1 MGAIKNSMT
10 GSPISIIHYDEDRFE
25 ERRYVPAAECEPY
38 ASSRGVTWINVDSL
52 TDTGVL
58 KSIGEYFDLH
68 ELTLEDIPNTTHR
81 VKYED
86 FGSYVLIILKMLS
99 YSSRERS
106 IDTEQLSLVLGPN
119 FVLTFQERPGDF
131 FDGLR
136 EEIRKGDPVMHR
148 MGSDYLA
155 CRIIDITVDNYF
167 NVVEEFGE
175 QIEAAE
181 ETLLASPDKT
191 ALQDVHLIK
200 KEMMHLRRHVWPV
213 REIISEI
220 TKRDSTLIKAET
232 SAYFRDVYDRIFEIM
247 DLIETTREMVSGLLD
262 IYLSSMSNRTNEIMK
277 VLTLVATIFIPL
289 TFIVGLY
296 GMNFEFMPELKQ
308 EWGYPA
314 ILILMLAVALGMLAY
329 FRRKKW
335 I

>member
-1 MGAIKNSMT
+1 MT
-10 GSPISIIHYDEDRFE
+10 GSPISIFHYEEHKFE
-25 ERRYVPAAECEPY
+25 EKKGVAASECQAY
-38 ASSRGVTWINVDSL
+38 ASSPGITWINVDSL
-52 TDTGVL
+52 TDTGIL
-58 KSIGEYFDLH
+58 KAIGEYFDLH
-68 ELTLEDIPNTTHR
+68 ELTLEDIPNTAHR

-99 YSSRERS
+99 YSRRERS

-119 FVLTFQERPGDF
+119 FVLTFQEKPGDF
-131 FDGLR
+131 FDVLR
-136 EEIRKGDPVMHR
+136 DEIRKGDPVMSR

-167 NVVEEFGE
+167 DVVEEFGE
-175 QIEAAE
+175 LIETAE

-191 ALQDVHLIK
+191 ALQDVHSIK
-200 KEMMHLRRHVWPV
+200 KQMMHLRRHVWPV
-213 REIISEI
+213 REIISELN
-220 TKRDSTLIKAET
+220 KRDSALIKAET
-232 SAYFRDVYDRIFEIM
+232 LAYFRDVYDRIFEIM

-296 GMNFEFMPELKQ
+296 GMNFKYMPELDS

-314 ILILMLAVALGMLAY
+314 ILILMGLVAAGMLFY
-329 FRRKKW
+329 FHRKKW

>member
-1 MGAIKNSMT
+1 MT
-10 GSPISIIHYDEDRFE
+10 GSPINIIHYYEHNFE
-25 ERRYVPAAECEPY
+25 EKKGAPVTECEPY
-38 ASSRGVTWINVDSL
+38 ASSPGVTWINIDSL
-52 TDTGVL
+52 TDTSII
-58 KSIGEYFDLH
+58 KSIGEYYDLH

-86 FGSYVLIILKMLS
+86 FGSYVLIILKMLT
-99 YSSRERS
+99 YSARDKS

-136 EEIRKGDPVMHR
+136 EEIRKGDPVMHK

-175 QIEAAE
+175 EIEAAE
-181 ETLLASPDKT
+181 EKLLASPDKT
-191 ALQDVHLIK
+191 ALQNVHSIK

-213 REIISEI
+213 REIISELN
-220 TKRDSTLIKAET
+220 KRDSPLIKAET
-232 SAYFRDVYDRIFEIM
+232 SAYFRDVYDRIFEVM

-296 GMNFEFMPELKQ
+296 GMNFDYMPELRQ
-308 EWGYPA
+308 VWGYPA
-314 ILILMLAVALGMLAY
+314 ILTFMLAVAIGMLIY

>member
-1 MGAIKNSMT
+1 MT
-10 GSPISIIHYDEDRFE
+10 GSPVNIIHYYEHNFE
-25 ERRYVPAAECEPY
+25 EKKGAPVTECEPY
-38 ASSRGVTWINVDSL
+38 ASSPGVTWINIDSL
-52 TDTGVL
+52 TDTSII
-58 KSIGEYFDLH
+58 KSIGEYYDLH
-68 ELTLEDIPNTTHR
+68 ELTLEDIPNITHR

-86 FGSYVLIILKMLS
+86 FGSYVLIILKMLT
-99 YSSRERS
+99 YSARDKS

-175 QIEAAE
+175 EIEAAE
-181 ETLLASPDKT
+181 EKLLASPDKT
-191 ALQDVHLIK
+191 ALQNVHSIK

-213 REIISEI
+213 REIISELN
-220 TKRDSTLIKAET
+220 KRDSPLIKAET
-232 SAYFRDVYDRIFEIM
+232 SAYFRDVYDRIFEVM

-296 GMNFEFMPELKQ
+296 GMNFDYMPELRQ
-308 EWGYPA
+308 VWGYPA
-314 ILILMLAVALGMLAY
+314 ILTFMLAVAIGMLIY

>member
-1 MGAIKNSMT
+1 MT
-10 GSPISIIHYDEDRFE
+10 GSPINIIHYYEHNFE
-25 ERRYVPAAECEPY
+25 EKKGALTAECEAY
-38 ASSRGVTWINVDSL
+38 ASSPGVTWINVDSL
-52 TDTGVL
+52 TDTGIL
-58 KSIGEYFDLH
+58 KSIGDYFDLH

-99 YSSRERS
+99 YSAKDKS

-136 EEIRKGDPVMHR
+136 EEIRKGDPVMNR

-167 NVVEEFGE
+167 DVVEEFGE

-181 ETLLASPDKT
+181 ESLLAIPDKT
-191 ALQDVHLIK
+191 ALQNVHSIK

-213 REIISEI
+213 REIISELN
-220 TKRDSTLIKAET
+220 KRDSALIKAET
-232 SAYFRDVYDRIFEIM
+232 LAYFRDVYDRIFEIM

-296 GMNFEFMPELKQ
+296 GMNFEYMPELKQ
-308 EWGYPA
+308 QWGYPA
-314 ILILMLAVALGMLAY
+314 ILIVMLAVALGMLLY

>member
-1 MGAIKNSMT
+1 MT
-10 GSPISIIHYDEDRFE
+10 GSPISIIHYDGQTFE
-25 ERRYVPAAECEPY
+25 EKKGALTAECEPY
-38 ASSRGVTWINVDSL
+38 ASRPGVTWINVDSL
-52 TDTGVL
+52 TDTVIL

-99 YSSRERS
+99 YSAKERS

-119 FVLTFQERPGDF
+119 FMLTFQEKPGDF

-136 EEIRKGDPVMHR
+136 GEIRKGDPVMNR

-167 NVVEEFGE
+167 DVVEEFGE

-191 ALQDVHLIK
+191 ALQNVHSIK
-200 KEMMHLRRHVWPV
+200 KQMMHLRRHVWPV
-213 REIISEI
+213 REIISELN
-220 TKRDSTLIKAET
+220 KRDSALIKAET
-232 SAYFRDVYDRIFEIM
+232 LAYFRDVYDRIFEIM

-296 GMNFEFMPELKQ
+296 GMNFEYMPELKQ
-308 EWGYPA
+308 VWGYPA
-314 ILILMLAVALGMLAY
+314 ILTFMLAVALGMLLY

>member
-1 MGAIKNSMT
+1 MT
-10 GSPISIIHYDEDRFE
+10 VSPISIIHYDNHILDEKKG
-25 ERRYVPAAECEPY
+25 ALTAECEAY
-38 ASSRGVTWINVDSL
+38 ATSTGVTWINVDSL
-52 TDTGVL
+52 TDTGIL

-99 YSSRERS
+99 YSSQDRS

-136 EEIRKGDPVMHR
+136 DEIRKGDPVMNR

-155 CRIIDITVDNYF
+155 CRIIDITVDRYF
-167 NVVEEFGE
+167 DVVEEFGE
-175 QIEAAE
+175 QIEVAE
-181 ETLLASPDKT
+181 ETLLSSPDKN
-191 ALQDVHLIK
+191 ALQGVHSIK
-200 KEMMHLRRHVWPV
+200 RQMMHLRRHVWPV
-213 REIISEI
+213 REIISELN
-220 TKRDSTLIKAET
+220 KRDSSLIKAET
-232 SAYFRDVYDRIFEIM
+232 LAYFRDVYDRIFEIM

-296 GMNFEFMPELKQ
+296 GMNFRYMPEL
-308 EWGYPA
+308 ESPWGYPA
-314 ILILMLAVALGMLAY
+314 ILAFMLAVAAGMLLY

>member
-1 MGAIKNSMT
+1 MT
-10 GSPISIIHYDEDRFE
+10 GSPISIIHYDEHTFE
-25 ERRYVPAAECEPY
+25 EKKGALTAECEPY
-38 ASSRGVTWINVDSL
+38 ASSPGVTWINVDSL
-52 TDTGVL
+52 TDTSIL

-68 ELTLEDIPNTTHR
+68 ELTLEDIPNTAHR

-99 YSSRERS
+99 YSARDKS

-136 EEIRKGDPVMHR
+136 EEIRKGDPVMNR

-191 ALQDVHLIK
+191 ALQNVHSIK

-213 REIISEI
+213 REIISELN
-220 TKRDSTLIKAET
+220 KRDSALIKAET
-232 SAYFRDVYDRIFEIM
+232 LAYFRDVYDRIFEIM

-296 GMNFEFMPELKQ
+296 GMNFEYMPELKQ
-308 EWGYPA
+308 QWGYPA
-314 ILILMLAVALGMLAY
+314 ILIVMLAVALGMLLY

>member
-1 MGAIKNSMT
+1 MRAGDHNMT
-10 GSPISIIHYDEDRFE
+10 GSPISIIHYDGQTFE
-25 ERRYVPAAECEPY
+25 EKKGALTAECEPY
-38 ASSRGVTWINVDSL
+38 ASRPGVTWINVDSL
-52 TDTGVL
+52 TDTVIL

-99 YSSRERS
+99 YSAKERS

-119 FVLTFQERPGDF
+119 FMLTFQEKPGDF

-136 EEIRKGDPVMHR
+136 GEIRKGDPVMNR

-167 NVVEEFGE
+167 DVVEEFGE

-191 ALQDVHLIK
+191 ALQNVHSIK
-200 KEMMHLRRHVWPV
+200 KQMMHLRRHVWPV
-213 REIISEI
+213 REIISELN
-220 TKRDSTLIKAET
+220 KRDSALIKAET
-232 SAYFRDVYDRIFEIM
+232 LAYFRDVYDRIFEIM

-296 GMNFEFMPELKQ
+296 GMNFEYMPELKQ
-308 EWGYPA
+308 VWGYPA
-314 ILILMLAVALGMLAY
+314 ILTFMLAVALGMLLY

>member
-1 MGAIKNSMT
+1 MS
-10 GSPISIIHYDEDRFE
+10 GSPISIIHYDEHGFE
-25 ERRYVPAAECEPY
+25 EKRGAPVTECESY
-38 ASSRGVTWINVDSL
+38 ASRPGVTWINVDSL
-52 TDTGVL
+52 TDTGIL
-58 KSIGEYFDLH
+58 KSIGDYFDLH

-99 YSSRERS
+99 YSTKDKS

-119 FVLTFQERPGDF
+119 FVLSFQESAGDF

-136 EEIRKGDPVMHR
+136 QEIRKGDPVMNR

-181 ETLLASPDKT
+181 EALLSNPDKT
-191 ALQDVHLIK
+191 ALQSVHSIK

-213 REIISEI
+213 REIISELN
-220 TKRDSTLIKAET
+220 KRDSALIKAET
-232 SAYFRDVYDRIFEIM
+232 LAYFRDVYDRIFEIM

-296 GMNFEFMPELKQ
+296 GMNFDYMPELRQ
-308 EWGYPA
+308 VWGYPA
-314 ILILMLAVALGMLAY
+314 ILTFMLAVALGMLLY